1 MNLLSLINPWSD
13 IICQVTTKYATVPKS
28 KFFLRTKHNLKEIS
42 RKVKGVNCM
51 EYYGV
56 NDLKTKEECTRPA
69 CMHGMDK
76 GVSPVKIIRPKI
88 SINLFDV

>member
-1 MNLLSLINPWSD
+1 
-13 IICQVTTKYATVPKS
+13 
-28 KFFLRTKHNLKEIS
+28 
-42 RKVKGVNCM
+42 M
-51 EYYGV
+51 EYSGV

-69 CMHGMDK
+69 CTHGMDK

>member
-1 MNLLSLINPWSD
+1 MIGHYLSSNNE
-13 IICQVTTKYATVPKS
+13 ICYSTKIQT
-28 KFFLRTKHNLKEIS
+28 FLRTKHNLKEIS

-51 EYYGV
+51 EYSGV

-69 CMHGMDK
+69 CTHGMDK